1 MKYKRVAKSIKVG
14 SNLEVIKTKLSKVN
28 EAIDKY
34 LLGIDT
40 KLFKGKALEYTKLWM
55 TLDVKRERVDRYNEL
70 ASLIGM
76 HWASIRNYSL
86 KLKWSALDKL
96 IVERDAY
103 LEGLGLKPKE
113 LLTEVNVDKKVVEHR
128 EEEQIDLKVEEA
140 TKQAEN
146 PAFSQLAA
154 NLRETTV
161 LSLSLLKD
169 SLIYAYKMST
179 FYVRQI
185 ELVIESAGGMELLT
199 PKHSETIMEYEKKVN
214 KYLEGVKYAINPNS
228 IFNNLKML
236 GYSSDLL
243 KANED
248 TRVMTPDYIQKMLLE
263 MVQGEGMR
271 NYTQKPFE
279 VMIEETDY
287 ADVELPSIDGRANKN
302 KESDARN
309 KQ

>member
-1 MKYKRVAKSIKVG
+1 MGKPKKKPVNEEL
-14 SNLEVIKTKLSKVN
+14 NLESATSQVN
-28 EAIDKY
+28 KFIDNLDLKIFS
-34 LLGIDT
+34 GR
-40 KLFKGKALEYTKLWM
+40 ALELTKLWM
-55 TLDVKRERVDRYNEL
+55 TLDVNTGLELRYHQLGEL
-70 ASLIGM
+70 
-76 HWASIRNYSL
+76 
-86 KLKWSALDKL
+86 
-96 IVERDAY
+96 
-103 LEGLGLKPKE
+103 LGLKHDSIRRFAKGLNWKALDRLVKVRNALGGKPDIIISKIE
-113 LLTEVNVDKKVVEHR
+113 SKVVRTR
-128 EEEQIDLKVEEA
+128 EEEQIELTAETAAEEA

-169 SLIYAYKMST
+169 SLIYAYKMSV
-179 FYVRQI
+179 FYTRQI
-185 ELVIESAGGMELLT
+185 ELVIEAAGGMERLT
-199 PKHSETIMEYEKKVN
+199 KDNALEIQEYEKKVN
-214 KYLEGVKYAINPNS
+214 KYLESVKYAINPNS

-279 VMIEETDY
+279 AMIEETDY
-287 ADVELPSIDGRANKN
+287 AGVELPSIDGRANKN
-302 KESDARN
+302 TESDARN
-309 KQ
+309 KK

>member
-1 MKYKRVAKSIKVG
+1 VTDIKKK
-14 SNLEVIKTKLSKVN
+14 LENEELDLKAATKQISRFMDSVDLKIFS
-28 EAIDKY
+28 
-34 LLGIDT
+34 GR
-40 KLFKGKALEYTKLWM
+40 GLELTKLWM
-55 TLDVKRERVDRYNEL
+55 TLDVNSGLEIRYHQLGEL
-70 ASLIGM
+70 LGLK
-76 HWASIRNYSL
+76 HDSIRRFAKGLNW
-86 KLKWSALDKL
+86 KELDKL
-96 IVERDAY
+96 IKVRNA
-103 LEGLGLKPKE
+103 LGGKPDIIISKSE
-113 LLTEVNVDKKVVEHR
+113 SKVVKTR
-128 EEEQIDLKVEEA
+128 EEEQIALTAEA
-140 TKQAEN
+140 ATDEVIKQAEN

-185 ELVIESAGGMELLT
+185 ELVVEGAGGMEKLT
-199 PKHSETIMEYEKKVN
+199 KDNALEIQEYEKKVN

-248 TRVMTPDYIQKMLLE
+248 TRVMTPDHIQKMLLE

-279 VMIEETDY
+279 AMIEETDY

>member
-1 MKYKRVAKSIKVG
+1 LGKRSKDNAESAKLSME
-14 SNLEVIKTKLSKVN
+14 LEVVE
-28 EAIDKY
+28 EAISKHISSISPKD
-34 LLGIDT
+34 
-40 KLFKGKALEYTKLWM
+40 FKGKSLEYNKLWM
-55 TLDVKRERVDRYNEL
+55 TLDVEKGLYERFNEIAALTQASFSSAKRW
-70 ASLIGM
+70 S
-76 HWASIRNYSL
+76 S
-86 KLKWSALDKL
+86 KLKWPELDKL
-96 IVERDAY
+96 IKQKNEIKKKLQD
-103 LEGLGLKPKE
+103 KPKT
-113 LLTEVNVDKKVVEHR
+113 LLSEINLNETVVKTR
-128 EEEQIDLKVEEA
+128 EEEDIVTQVEEA

-161 LSLSLLKD
+161 LSLSLLKN
-169 SLIYAYKMST
+169 SLIYAYKMAS
-179 FYVRQI
+179 FYTRQI

-199 PKHSETIMEYEKKVN
+199 PKHAETIMEYEKKVN

-279 VMIEETDY
+279 AMIQETDY

-309 KQ
+309 KT